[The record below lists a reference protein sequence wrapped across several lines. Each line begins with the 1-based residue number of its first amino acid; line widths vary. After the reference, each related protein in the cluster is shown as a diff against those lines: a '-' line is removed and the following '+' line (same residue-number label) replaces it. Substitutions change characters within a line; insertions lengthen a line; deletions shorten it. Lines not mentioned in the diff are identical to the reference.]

1 MPCYSIQES
10 KVEFLA
16 NSTDAD
22 LLAKALQKMGYTVH
36 RKGNKVVYGKSDG
49 WGSRTDGTYDTKTG
63 KLEYTGNLDTAA
75 LKRAYSEEV
84 VEHVADKNDW
94 KIEWSTN
101 PSGNKEAN
109 VYKRSN

>member
-10 KVEFLA
+10 RVEFLA

-22 LLAKALQKMGYTVH
+22 LLEKALKKRGFTVH
-36 RKGNKVVYGKSDG
+36 RSGNKLVYSKSDYYD
-49 WGSRTDGTYDTKTG
+49 RTNGTYDTKTG
-63 KLEYTGNLDTAA
+63 KLEYTGDLDTAD

-84 VEHVADKNDW
+84 VEHVADKQDW

-101 PSGNKEAN
+101 EAGNKEAN
-109 VYKRSN
+109 VYKRS